1 MIRNQLTQ
9 AEAQR
14 LFDYRDGMLY
24 WRHAG
29 SGHRSDQKAITV
41 RPQSAHNKKQER
53 FVRIGG
59 LEYQAHYLI
68 WNWHNGLTSGRIT
81 VDGVSLA
88 VENLREVGGNFIV
101 GQSWEKSTC
110 PCCSQRVP
118 VPILDVIA
126 FNSGL
131 QPLEKKVLR
140 AVWDG
145 KGMPVQTARIID
157 AMYGDD
163 EDGGPEQ
170 NRAYQNMK
178 IAMTRLRGKLN
189 GTGIGVVNCGYGAGY
204 RLVMGAVS

>member
-9 AEAQR
+9 AEARR

-29 SGHRSDQKAITV
+29 SGHRRDGLALVSNGG
-41 RPQSAHNKKQER
+41 RSMGNKYAM
-53 FVRIGG
+53 
-59 LEYQAHYLI
+59 LEGKKFLGHYLI
-68 WNWHNGLTSGRIT
+68 WNWHNGVTQGRVLIEGPT
-81 VDGVSLA
+81 IA
-88 VENLREVGGNFIV
+88 IENLREYSDDFIAHKSPMGG
-101 GQSWEKSTC
+101 GC
-110 PCCSQRVP
+110 PCCGQRVP

-131 QPLEKKVLR
+131 QPLEKKILR

-145 KGMPVQTARIID
+145 KGMPVQTTRIID
-157 AMYGDD
+157 AMYGDE

-178 IAMTRLRGKLN
+178 ITMTRLRGKLN

-204 RLVMGAVS
+204 RLVMGAVT

>member
-9 AEAQR
+9 AEARR

-24 WRHAG
+24 WKYTG
-29 SGHRSDQKAITV
+29 SGHRKDSAAITSNGGQSLGNKYV
-41 RPQSAHNKKQER
+41 R
-53 FVRIGG
+53 
-59 LEYQAHYLI
+59 LEGRKFLAHYLI
-68 WNWHNGLTSGRIT
+68 WNWHNGLTSVRI
-81 VDGVSLA
+81 VIGGPSIRI
-88 VENLREVGGNFIV
+88 ENLREVDDKFIA
-101 GQSWEKSTC
+101 QQLPTSSSC
-110 PCCSQRVP
+110 PCCGNRVSVP
-118 VPILDVIA
+118 VLDVIA

>member
-29 SGHRSDQKAITV
+29 SGR
-41 RPQSAHNKKQER
+41 RPDRRAVYDKPNGCR
-53 FVRIGG
+53 INIGG
-59 LEYQAHYLI
+59 KMYSAQYLV
-68 WNWHNGLTSGRIT
+68 WNWHNGICAGVIRFRDKNSKNLTI
-81 VDGVSLA
+81 
-88 VENLREVGGNFIV
+88 ENLFDTEVFIRHSF
-101 GQSWEKSTC
+101 GSEHTIC

-204 RLVMGAVS
+204 RLVMGAVG

>member
-24 WRHAG
+24 WRQAG
-29 SGHRSDQKAITV
+29 SGR
-41 RPQSAHNKKQER
+41 RPDRRAVIYSADRVQIN
-53 FVRIGG
+53 IGG
-59 LEYQAHYLI
+59 RKVDANYAV
-68 WNWHNGLTSGRIT
+68 WNWHHGVTEKAVRFK
-81 VDGVSLA
+81 DGDRRNISID
-88 VENLREVGGNFIV
+88 NLREEDFIGTASAPSRTV
-101 GQSWEKSTC
+101 C

-204 RLVMGAVS
+204 RLVMGAVE